1 MSFEHKRFLFAIA
14 SCIVL
19 STALPPN
26 QYQASCPDGCQCE
39 RTSFQ
44 CRDLGETST
53 ELFRH
58 AMPKIFP
65 ELDSLTVTGNNFGIL
80 PSESLF
86 GNDGHHERLSLVNLS
101 SNGIRGFGSQTFID
115 ASRVEYFY
123 LNDNRIN
130 EFSTDKPLRYLTSL
144 KLLDLTAAFDD
155 RTSSRRRA
163 DLIRS
168 LFDSDHDFNDL
179 AEVLLGSN
187 SLEHIHSDTFCRVKS
202 LTRLILRDNS
212 LTSFEFDRNCF
223 RSLSLLDLR
232 NNRIYSLPSTLWKRL
247 PLLNSL
253 DVSRNPLHCDCNLQE
268 FHEFARDDVN
278 AFLAQQET
286 TCASPRS
293 VRGRTIF
300 EIEQNFCRGR
310 TGFFDWLL
318 VFVIIGVIFGAYRFV
333 RGGRVARLRLPF
345 VTKYT
350 QLKETNDETQPA
362 FV

>member
-1 MSFEHKRFLFAIA
+1 MSRVAVHERRRRNGWSLPINPLQVVSWVVIILLNLFTLIISLPLPGHPTVPLIFAIA
-14 SCIVL
+14 FVWITFCILYGNSVVPVAFDRSL
-19 STALPPN
+19 HSHVIEKNFCNICQINVQKGTKHCRALLPN

-65 ELDSLTVTGNNFGIL
+65 EL
-80 PSESLF
+80 
-86 GNDGHHERLSLVNLS
+86 
-101 SNGIRGFGSQTFID
+101 
-115 ASRVEYFY
+115 
-123 LNDNRIN
+123 
-130 EFSTDKPLRYLTSL
+130 
-144 KLLDLTAAFDD
+144 
-155 RTSSRRRA
+155 RRA

-268 FHEFARDDVN
+268 FHQFARDDVN

-310 TGFFDWLL
+310 SGFFDWLL
-318 VFVIIGVIFGAYRFV
+318 FFVIIGAAFGAYRFFRSG
-333 RGGRVARLRLPF
+333 RGAGRLRLPF